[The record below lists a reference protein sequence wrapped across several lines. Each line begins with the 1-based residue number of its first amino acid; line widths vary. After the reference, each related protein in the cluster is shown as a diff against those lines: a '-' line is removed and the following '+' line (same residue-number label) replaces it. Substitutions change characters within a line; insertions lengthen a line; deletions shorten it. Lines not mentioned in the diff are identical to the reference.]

1 MLIAQA
7 NSLNETI
14 DFSSVFNTFRIDR
27 NTSDGKYM
35 QTILINFFSSEPVT
49 PVLTDFGGTGVKDF
63 GVDGLLPP
71 EDVVGGTV

>member
-14 DFSSVFNTFRIDR
+14 DFSSVFNTFNIDR
-27 NTSDGKYM
+27 NKSDGKSM

-49 PVLTDFGGTGVKDF
+49 PVLTGFDGTGVKDL
-63 GVDGLLPP
+63 GVEGSEL
-71 EDVVGGTV
+71 GGAV